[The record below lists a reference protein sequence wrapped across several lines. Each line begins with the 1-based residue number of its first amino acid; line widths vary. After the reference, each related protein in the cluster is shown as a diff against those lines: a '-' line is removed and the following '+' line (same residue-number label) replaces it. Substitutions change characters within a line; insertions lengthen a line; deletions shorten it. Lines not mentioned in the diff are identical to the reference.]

1 MKKILLI
8 FSAIL
13 LATACSKN
21 GVEDL
26 DGISST
32 EQMQQS
38 QEALIK
44 ELTTPENGWRF
55 AYQPKE
61 DKVGGFTIL
70 MKFSDDGEVV
80 MTSDIDSDT
89 ATATSEYQVKMGQ
102 TTMLSFV
109 TKNHIHKL
117 ADSSLGKQGNG
128 YYGEFEFL
136 YYGKEGDKL
145 KFKTQRTNKFVY
157 FEKATVADW
166 NNISTIINKEINL
179 GLFAYRPHT
188 LKITTAKGTE
198 EYRATSYESR
208 LLKLSNGDKTISF
221 GTLPT
226 ADGMQIM
233 PPLDVEGKKIS
244 ELKLDNTTQ
253 SYKTTVD
260 GVTVELILKTYPE
273 VITDDYKEI
282 DNLAGFANI
291 IQNFLNSLSSVEMR
305 RQYFSSKGKLLYA
318 YRILFREN
326 NVCLIEI
333 WHKFTNNPNI
343 LTFRCGY
350 EVKNK
355 KLYIN
360 EGEGKLIADDL
371 KVWQGDKDVANAA
384 INLIN
389 FFLNDGKEGFYI
401 EKRTEK
407 YGLPNDV
414 YTLQSSKRPQY
425 YFPVYG
431 VPKK

>member
-13 LATACSKN
+13 LTTACTKN

-26 DGISST
+26 DGISSS

-70 MKFSDDGEVV
+70 MKFNVSGEVV

-166 NNISTIINKEINL
+166 NNISTITNKEINL

-221 GTLPT
+221 GTLLT

-253 SYKTTVD
+253 SYKTTAN

-273 VITDDYKEI
+273 VVTDDYKNI
-282 DNLAGFANI
+282 DNLEGIVNI
-291 IQNFLNSLSSVEMR
+291 IGNFGNSLSSNAMR
-305 RQYFSSKGKLLYA
+305 RLYISPKGKQLFG
-318 YRILFREN
+318 YRIYFNDN
-326 NVCLIEI
+326 NVCFIEVLYR
-333 WHKFTNNPNI
+333 FTTGVAM
-343 LTFRCGY
+343 LRYFGEY

-355 KLYIN
+355 KLYIKQ
-360 EGEGKLIADDL
+360 GEGRYIATNEAAWLADEDIM
-371 KVWQGDKDVANAA
+371 NAA
-384 INLIN
+384 VKLIN

-414 YTLQSSKRPQY
+414 YTLQSSERPQY
-425 YFPVYG
+425 YFPVYSI
-431 VPKK
+431 PK